1 MSKLIIMIFPAC
13 SIILRDGK
21 NKFILKGY
29 DIMLKNKRKF
39 LPVFLTI
46 ALVVCLFSGFSSAAA
61 VDTYTVSIYVQE
73 AVRNENGGIDS
84 TYVWVDTPIQVT
96 VTSGETLKDAIDD
109 AATQA
114 GSPISAPSWV
124 SGQYLEALTIDA
136 VGDPYENIDTF
147 SYDDPAPGYAT
158 YEGLSWMYFLGGPD
172 DMPASSYSYPS
183 VSLGNYTVNQNTA
196 ITLSYEYLIYIWQY

>member
-1 MSKLIIMIFPAC
+1 
-13 SIILRDGK
+13 
-21 NKFILKGY
+21 
-29 DIMLKNKRKF
+29 MLKNKRKF

-109 AATQA
+109 AAR
-114 GSPISAPSWV
+114 PR
-124 SGQYLEALTIDA
+124 LEALYR
-136 VGDPYENIDTF
+136 P
-147 SYDDPAPGYAT
+147 PHGYQ
-158 YEGLSWMYFLGGPD
+158 D
-172 DMPASSYSYPS
+172 
-183 VSLGNYTVNQNTA
+183 NT
-196 ITLSYEYLIYIWQY
+196 LRL